1 MGGCAHWN
9 QLGSQ
14 QLWQMLSIPIVLC
27 RRVAEPDAPK
37 SEEIWTQR
45 FSADGRAC
53 ATTSQRRARE
63 RLWKGFGGKNRVS
76 SSVSAAGGSRSGKE
90 VDPPDPICILRKL
103 RLIRTFFIQLG
114 RFGAS
119 DRRVG
124 NSYVTRNDCTAFGGM
139 VKVSNHESKGL
150 VGKSRIIVNPSI

>member
-1 MGGCAHWN
+1 MPANASQGRLLVGGCAHWN

-63 RLWKGFGGKNRVS
+63 RLWGKNRVS

-90 VDPPDPICILRKL
+90 VDPHLHPAETPADP
-103 RLIRTFFIQLG
+103 FFIKLG
-114 RFGAS
+114 QFDAS

-124 NSYVTRNDCTAFGGM
+124 NSYVTRNDCTEFGGM
-139 VKVSNHESKGL
+139 VELAAPSRHGSSKQ
-150 VGKSRIIVNPSI
+150 S